1 MRPAQVIGAG
11 ISGLAA
17 AWHLA
22 DRGLAVTVI
31 DRSPGPGGLI
41 NTIHTDHGPI
51 ETAANAFVWDEV
63 VSSWFVAIDAPV
75 SRARRG
81 SATFFAMSV
90 RSDSHGPGVARGGP
104 RRRRADAIDERA

>member
-22 DRGLAVTVI
+22 DRGFDVTVL

-41 NTIHTDHGPI
+41 NTIQTAHGPV
-51 ETAANAFVWDEV
+51 ETAANAFVWDDV
-63 VSSWFVAIDAPV
+63 VSSWFQPPRFDAGV
-75 SRARRG
+75 SGARQQAPLHF
-81 SATFFAMSV
+81 S
-90 RSDSHGPGVARGGP
+90 
-104 RRRRADAIDERA
+104 